1 MQRETQLLATAIAA
15 AGAALRVGAGM
26 RNELAARSG
35 RRRRSGR
42 VALAALAI
50 LLATVLAAS
59 FAFPQA
65 AGAATGTISTI
76 AGSDPLGGFSGDGG
90 PATAAAL
97 NDPNG
102 VAVMPDGGYLIAD
115 AGNDRVRRVFPDGTI
130 KTVAGTGRYG
140 SSGDGG
146 PATAA
151 DLQAPL
157 GVAVLPGGGFL
168 IADAAAARV
177 RRVSATGII
186 TTVAGNGTRGFSG
199 DGGPATAAQI
209 YDPNGVAVMPDG
221 GFLIADGDYVVRRV
235 FPDGTITTVAGT
247 GTPGFSGDGGP
258 ATAAHLN
265 LPYSVAVTS
274 DGGFLIADTGNR
286 RVRRVSP
293 TGIITTVVGTGVQGS
308 SGDGGAATAAQ
319 LTYPTGIATTPDGGV
334 LIADWLGGNR
344 VRWVSPTG
352 VITTVAGT
360 GADAF
365 RVNGDGG
372 PATAANISMPF
383 AVAVTPSGG
392 FVFSESGNA
401 AIRLVDA
408 GFATTP
414 VLPATT
420 VPDAPAI
427 GSATF
432 GNASATVRWTAPP
445 NNGGSAITG
454 YLVRVL
460 DSTGAQLGALRPA
473 GATATSLLVTGLT
486 NGSSY
491 QFQVAAQNAVG
502 TGPNSAL
509 STVVTPATVPG
520 APVIG
525 TAAAGTAGG
534 TITATAHWN
543 APTSNGGSA
552 VTEYRVRALRMS
564 ANGTVLATT
573 TSAVQPG
580 SARQLTMTL
589 QTGNYRFTVQASN
602 KAGSGP
608 QSVRSNLVVAR

>member
-1 MQRETQLLATAIAA
+1 
-15 AGAALRVGAGM
+15 M
-26 RNELAARSG
+26 RSEVAARRG
-35 RRRRSGR
+35 RRRTSVG
-42 VALAALAI
+42 VAVAALAI
-50 LLATVLAAS
+50 IVSVAVAI
-59 FAFPQA
+59 PQK

-76 AGSDPLGGFSGDGG
+76 AGSDPFGDFSGDGG
-90 PATAAAL
+90 PAGAAAL
-97 NDPNG
+97 NEPAG

-130 KTVAGTGRYG
+130 RTVAGTGMYG
-140 SSGDGG
+140 FSGDGG

-151 DLQAPL
+151 NLQAPL
-157 GVAVLPGGGFL
+157 GVAVLPDGGFL

-209 YDPNGVAVMPDG
+209 YDPNGLAVLPDG

-247 GTPGFSGDGGP
+247 GTPGFSGDGGR
-258 ATAAHLN
+258 ATAAQLN
-265 LPYSVAVTS
+265 NPYSVAVTP

-293 TGIITTVVGTGVQGS
+293 TGIITTVAGTGVQGS
-308 SGDGGAATAAQ
+308 SGDGGAATGAQ
-319 LTYPTGIATTPDGGV
+319 LNYPTGIATTADGGF
-334 LIADWLGGNR
+334 LIADWFGNR
-344 VRWVSPTG
+344 VRRISPAG

-360 GADAF
+360 GTSSIF
-365 RVNGDGG
+365 TNGDGG

-383 AVAVTPSGG
+383 GVAVTSSGG
-392 FVFSESGNA
+392 FVFTEEGNA
-401 AIRLVDA
+401 AVRFVDA
-408 GFATTP
+408 GFATAVP
-414 VLPATT
+414 PSATT
-420 VPDAPAI
+420 VPGAPAI

-432 GNASATVRWTAPP
+432 GNASATVRWTTPSTD
-445 NNGGSAITG
+445 GGSAITG

-460 DSTGAQLGALRPA
+460 DSTGAQVGALRPA
-473 GATATSLLVTGLT
+473 GATATSLVVTGLI
-486 NGSSY
+486 NGASY
-491 QFQVAAQNAVG
+491 RFQVAATNAAG

-509 STVVTPATVPG
+509 SAVVIPATVPG

-525 TAAAGTAGG
+525 TSASGIAGG
-534 TITATAHWN
+534 AVTATANWN
-543 APTSNGGSA
+543 PPTSNGGSA
-552 VTEYRVRALRMS
+552 VTGYVVRALRIS
-564 ANGTVLATT
+564 ATGTVLATT
-573 TSAVQPG
+573 TSPVQPA

-602 KAGSGP
+602 KAGSGV
-608 QSVRSNLVVAR
+608 QSARSNLVTAQ